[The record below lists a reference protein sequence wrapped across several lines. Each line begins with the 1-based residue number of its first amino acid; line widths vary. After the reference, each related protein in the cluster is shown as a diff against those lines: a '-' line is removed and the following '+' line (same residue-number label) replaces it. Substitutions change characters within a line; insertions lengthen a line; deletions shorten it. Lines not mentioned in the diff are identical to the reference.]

1 MEQKKR
7 IPLYYNNN
15 IQRNLFPKTH
25 SFIEKK
31 KYSANKKQ
39 NNNNYDQDKTKQK
52 FLKSFIYFHK
62 IAPTVPMAPIVQIE
76 NKKEK
81 ENMIKTKISID
92 SRTEARLPKG
102 YIDLS
107 YDNPKNE

>member
-1 MEQKKR
+1 
-7 IPLYYNNN
+7 
-15 IQRNLFPKTH
+15 
-25 SFIEKK
+25 
-31 KYSANKKQ
+31 
-39 NNNNYDQDKTKQK
+39 
-52 FLKSFIYFHK
+52 
-62 IAPTVPMAPIVQIE
+62 MAPIVQIE